1 MKKKHSQMFFSPIL
15 ISILAIITPSIFFLI
30 MLMNFSLKNSIS
42 MAEKANE
49 HMLYQIRDQ
58 IESVFEEMEM
68 VSLSFVMNPS
78 VNSIFRI
85 LGSGEALD
93 YSRVYEIQKQLPRYE
108 LSNSYIRG
116 VDIVYKANN
125 LILNPSGSII
135 DFYGSMGQKVF
146 PGQDS
151 IQYEKQLW
159 EKKYHNQILSTEGG
173 VWFLNTFPLEAQ
185 TPAALILIEL
195 NKISFYNLLSFFDI
209 GEDGQIGIYSDGRE
223 ILRFPGNRPGTGRGR
238 LLTNTVSS
246 SDKSWEIKYAV
257 PYTHILDSVRSIRRI
272 QIGITLISIVTTM
285 ILGFILVKWNSK
297 PLLRLIGKLSS
308 DSDFAQQVGIN
319 KYELINSRIDSVLEE
334 RKNLKDQIQ
343 LQKKILQRSYIGN
356 LIRGDFGDTEESQ
369 ELARIAGVASS
380 MFPMAVFIT
389 KPLKPL
395 ERGIDSFV
403 SQNEIGMAIIGFTS
417 EIFNYDV
424 INYPLERGGLLSL
437 LSIPADMDPRH
448 FLEIQMIPYLKDNG
462 FGSISVFYGGIVDD
476 AEGIHNAAADA
487 ELMHLVSS
495 AGQAGFFDAV
505 PSIQKIETFIYPLEW
520 EVKLSTF
527 IRAGNRER
535 VLKLL
540 NEIERVN
547 FIENHFTVYSINQLL
562 SQLSGTLARCMNR
575 IPPPESETADPHTA
589 FLEIKER
596 FLSITASNAK
606 QRENE
611 DDILKDRIS
620 GYLMKNYQNSG
631 FTIHHLVEY
640 TGLSETVFYNT
651 FRRLFGVTFASYL
664 EDLRIRKGTELLE
677 SGMKISDVAYQSG
690 YANSQTFRRVFKK
703 ITGVTPSDFARSV

>member
-30 MLMNFSLKNSIS
+30 LLMNFSLKNSIS
-42 MAEKANE
+42 MAEKVNK
-49 HMLYQIRDQ
+49 HMLDQIRDQ

-68 VSLSFVMNPS
+68 VSLSFIMNPS

-85 LGSGEALD
+85 LGSGESLD
-93 YSRVYEIQKQLPRYE
+93 YSRVYEIQKQLPRYD

-116 VDIVYKANN
+116 VDIIYKANN

-135 DFYGSMGQKVF
+135 DFYGSLGQKIF
-146 PGQDS
+146 PDQDN
-151 IQYEKQLW
+151 IQYDKQLW
-159 EKKYHNQILSTEGG
+159 GEKYHNQILSTEGG
-173 VWFLNTFPLEAQ
+173 VWFLNTFPLESQ

-195 NKISFYNLLSFFDI
+195 NKFSFYDLLSFFDI

-223 ILRFPGNRPGTGRGR
+223 ILRYPENRQVTGRGR
-238 LLTNTVSS
+238 LLTNTLSS
-246 SDKSWEIKYAV
+246 SDKSWKIQYAV

-272 QIGITLISIVTTM
+272 QVGITLISIVTTM

-308 DSDFAQQVGIN
+308 DSDFAHLDGIN
-319 KYELINSRIDSVLEE
+319 KYELINSRVDSVLEE
-334 RKNLKDQIQ
+334 RKNLKNQIQ
-343 LQKKILQRSYIGN
+343 LQKKILQHSYIGN

-369 ELARIAGVASS
+369 ELARIAGVTSS

-389 KPLKPL
+389 KPVKPL
-395 ERGIDSFV
+395 ERGLDSFV
-403 SQNEIGMAIIGFTS
+403 SQNEIGMAIIRFTR
-417 EIFNYDV
+417 EIFNYSV
-424 INYPLERGGLLSL
+424 TNYPLERGDLLTLLSV
-437 LSIPADMDPRH
+437 PAEKDPRH
-448 FLEIQMIPYLKDNG
+448 FLEFQLIPYLKDNG
-462 FGSISVFYGGIVDD
+462 FRSISVFYGGIVDD

-487 ELMHLVSS
+487 ELMLLASS
-495 AGQAGFFDAV
+495 AGQVGFFDTV

-547 FIENHFTVYSINQLL
+547 FVENHFSIYSIHQLL
-562 SQLSGTLARCMNR
+562 GQLAGTLARCMNG
-575 IPPPESETADPHTA
+575 IFHPYPETTDPHA
-589 FLEIKER
+589 VFLEIKDR
-596 FLSITASNAK
+596 FLSITARNAR

-620 GYLMKNYQNSG
+620 GYLMKHYQNPG
-631 FTIHHLVEY
+631 FTIHHLAEY

-651 FRRLFGVTFASYL
+651 FRRLFGVTLASYL

-703 ITGVTPSDFARSV
+703 ITGVTPSDFARSG